1 MLGKVVLFR
10 GRPVECNKVY
20 LRSLCVLCGKRNE
33 NTCKPQKRAET
44 TQRNCLSRSSSD
56 EVSLNHKMTLVTD
69 GGEQDRDA
77 VASFDLTF
85 KDAHQIF

>member
-10 GRPVECNKVY
+10 GRLVDVINFICVVSASSAVKETKTHVNR
-20 LRSLCVLCGKRNE
+20 RS
-33 NTCKPQKRAET
+33 AET

-56 EVSLNHKMTLVTD
+56 EVSLNHQMTLVTN
-69 GGEQDRDA
+69 GGQQDRDP

>member
-1 MLGKVVLFR
+1 MLGKLVLFR
-10 GRPVECNKVY
+10 GRLVNFI
-20 LRSLCVLCGKRNE
+20 CVVSASSAVKE
-33 NTCKPQKRAET
+33 NACKPQSAET

-56 EVSLNHKMTLVTD
+56 EVALNHEMTLVTD
-69 GGEQDRDA
+69 GGEQDRDP

>member
-10 GRPVECNKVY
+10 GRLVECNKVY
-20 LRSLCVLCGKRNE
+20 LRSSASSAVKETKTHVNR
-33 NTCKPQKRAET
+33 RSAET

-56 EVSLNHKMTLVTD
+56 EISLNHQMTLVTN
-69 GGEQDRDA
+69 GGQQDRDP
-77 VASFDLTF
+77 VASSDLTF